1 MMRKIYYILL
11 AGILLGACQKSSID
25 KKEEGIIHYK
35 ETVSING
42 VPPATLTFFDVTDSR
57 CPEGG
62 QCIWAGNAEVDLVL
76 DGVTTEGKNLK
87 HVKMC
92 LGECSNFKQDTLDQD
107 FAGEHYTF
115 ILKSV
120 TPYPKVDIQNK
131 KTDYS
136 ISLEIKKK

>member
-1 MMRKIYYILL
+1 MKKIYYVLL
-11 AGILLGACQKSSID
+11 TSILLGACQKSSVD
-25 KKEEGIIHYK
+25 KKEEGVIHYK

-76 DGVTTEGKNLK
+76 DGVTTEGKILK

-92 LGECSNFKQDTLDQD
+92 LGECSNFKQDTLDQV
-107 FAGEHYTF
+107 FAGEQYQF

-120 TPYPKVDIQNK
+120 TPYPKIDIQNK
-131 KTDYS
+131 KTEYA
-136 ISLEIKKK
+136 ISLDIIKK